1 MVWDANS
8 TKALDALAGVYA
20 LPGNCWAILTVN
32 NAPPKDAWTVAA
44 YSEGYAYT
52 WAILAPGKP
61 PNLRGHR
68 MAGIDNSDDKHVRE
82 QIKASPQQGEHRA
95 HRHHT
100 NWKEI
105 ASVRG
110 MDWPTAGIGMQLPVP
125 PASPADFWILCM
137 DCLSQTLGELGL
149 DMPEETQ
156 LFEIHMTEE
165 AFRKMQR
172 DLRAG

>member
-1 MVWDANS
+1 MVWDTNGA
-8 TKALDALAGVYA
+8 KALDALAGVYA

-32 NAPPKDAWTVAA
+32 NAPPIDASTLAA
-44 YSEGYAYT
+44 CPEGYVYT

-68 MAGIDNSDDKHVRE
+68 MAGIDNSDDKHVRD
-82 QIKASPQQGEHRA
+82 QIKANPQRGKHRA
-95 HRHHT
+95 HKRQT

-110 MDWPTAGIGMQLPVP
+110 RDWPTAGQGMQLPAP

-149 DMPEETQ
+149 DVPEETQ
-156 LFEIHMTEE
+156 LFENRMTEDV
-165 AFRKMQR
+165 FRKMQR
-172 DLRAG
+172 DLTGG